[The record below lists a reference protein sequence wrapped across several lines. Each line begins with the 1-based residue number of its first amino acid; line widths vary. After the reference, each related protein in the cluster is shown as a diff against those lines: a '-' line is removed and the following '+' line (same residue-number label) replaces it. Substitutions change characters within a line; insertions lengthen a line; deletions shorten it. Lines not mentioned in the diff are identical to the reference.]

1 MFSSAILWI
10 FIAVNSTFAAPA
22 ADSAIN
28 IQQGFILTGPK
39 RLLIGSS
46 ERFCVSSVTVKDVEH
61 SLANCTLDL
70 IINEVPIATTNHRL
84 NGIHLLKPILTALV
98 YIYITE

>member
-28 IQQGFILTGPK
+28 NQQGFILTGPK

-46 ERFCVSSVTVKDVEH
+46 ERFCVTVKDVEH

-70 IINEVPIATTNHRL
+70 IINEVPIATANHRL
-84 NGIHLLKPILTALV
+84 NGIHLLKQILTALV